1 VARREA
7 HPGDSEDITMI
18 FDPIRAEISRFD
30 PALPIERAST
40 PPASW
45 YTRPEFLELERERV
59 FRRTWQAVGRLDQ
72 VPRPGDYFTGCLVDD
87 PYVVLRDQDGT
98 LRAFHNVCRHH
109 AAEVCSGGGN
119 LNELVCPYHG
129 WTYRLD
135 GRLTRAPR
143 LGRNDVFDRD
153 HFSLK
158 PASVRAWGPLIFIHL
173 GDQPDSLEHQLA
185 PLAPRLAASKT
196 EELEF
201 VARRS
206 YELRCNWKVYV
217 DNYLDGGYHVS
228 VLHKALAGQLDLDTY
243 VTELF
248 ERLSFQSCRAPEE
261 APADAGGDFAERI
274 GDEALYA
281 FVYPN
286 FMLNRYGPILDTN
299 LVVPM
304 GHDRT
309 RVIFDFYFRDVEGP
323 SAREFI
329 ERSIDAS
336 HRVQEED
343 VSICESVQKGLG
355 SPAYDRGIY
364 APGVEMAAYHF
375 HRLLAADVRGG
386 DTG

>member
-1 VARREA
+1 
-7 HPGDSEDITMI
+7 MI
-18 FDPIRAEISRFD
+18 SDPIRAEISRFD
-30 PALPIERAST
+30 PTLPIERAFT

-45 YTRPEFLELERERV
+45 YVRPEFLELERERV

-72 VPRPGDYFTGCLVDD
+72 VPRPGDYFAGCIVDD
-87 PYVVLRDQDGT
+87 PYVVVRDQEGS

-109 AAEVCSGGGN
+109 AAEVCAGDGN
-119 LNELVCPYHG
+119 LTELACPYHG

-135 GRLTRAPR
+135 GRLSRAPR
-143 LGRNDVFDRD
+143 LGQNDVFDREQ
-153 HFSLK
+153 FSLK
-158 PASVRAWGPLIFIHL
+158 PAAVQAWGPLIFIHL
-173 GDQPDSLEHQLA
+173 GDKPGPLEAQLA
-185 PLAPRLAASKT
+185 QLAPRLAASSTGDLK
-196 EELEF
+196 F

-206 YELRCNWKVYV
+206 YEVRCNWKVYV

-248 ERLSFQSCRAPEE
+248 ERVSVQSCRSPEK
-261 APADAGGDFAERI
+261 APAEAGGDFAERI

-299 LVVPM
+299 LVVPV

-309 RVIFDFYFRDVEGP
+309 RVIFDFYFRDTEGS
-323 SAREFI
+323 SAKEFI

-343 VSICESVQKGLG
+343 VSICESVQRGLG
-355 SPAYDRGIY
+355 SPAYDRGVY
-364 APGVEMAAYHF
+364 AAGVEMAAHHF
-375 HRLLAADVRGG
+375 HRLLAADLRAGAPA
-386 DTG
+386 

>member
-1 VARREA
+1 
-7 HPGDSEDITMI
+7 MI
-18 FDPIRAEISRFD
+18 PDPVRAALSRFD
-30 PALPIERAST
+30 GNLPIERAFT

-45 YTRPEFLELERERV
+45 YVSPAFLEWERTRV

-72 VPRPGDYFTGCLVDD
+72 VKRPGDYFAGCLVDD

-109 AAEVCSGGGN
+109 AAQICEGEGAVQ
-119 LNELVCPYHG
+119 ELVCPYHG
-129 WTYRLD
+129 WAYRLD

-143 LGRNDVFDRD
+143 LGQSEVFDRER
-153 HFSLK
+153 FSLK
-158 PASVRAWGPLIFIHL
+158 SAAVEAWGPIIFIHL
-173 GDQPDSLEHQLA
+173 GDNPPPLKTQLA
-185 PLAPRLAASKT
+185 ELAKRLEASGT
-196 EELEF
+196 NDLTF

-243 VTELF
+243 VTEMF
-248 ERLSFQSCRAPEE
+248 ERVSIQSCRSPEE
-261 APADAGGDFAERI
+261 IPVQSGGDFAERI
-274 GDEALYA
+274 GNEALYA
-281 FVYPN
+281 FLYPN

-299 LVVPM
+299 WVVPL

-309 RVIFDFYFRDVEGP
+309 RVIFDFYFHDTQGAE
-323 SAREFI
+323 AQAFI
-329 ERSIDAS
+329 ERSIAAS
-336 HRVQEED
+336 ERVQDED

-364 APGVEMAAYHF
+364 APNVEMAAYHF
-375 HRLLAADVRGG
+375 HRLLAAELAG
-386 DTG
+386 DAAASW

>member
-1 VARREA
+1 
-7 HPGDSEDITMI
+7 MI
-18 FDPIRAEISRFD
+18 PDWVRTEFSRFD
-30 PALPIERAST
+30 PSLPIERSFT

-45 YTRPEFLELERERV
+45 YVSKEFLELERDQV
-59 FRRTWQAVGRLDQ
+59 FRRSWQAVGRVDQ
-72 VPRPGDYFTGCLVDD
+72 VTKPGDYFTGCLVDD
-87 PYVVLRDQDGT
+87 PYVVLRDGDGT

-109 AAEVCSGGGN
+109 AAEVCQGEGS
-119 LNELVCPYHG
+119 LTELVCPYHG

-135 GRLTRAPR
+135 GGLTRAPR
-143 LGRNDVFDRD
+143 LGRNELFERAR
-153 HFSLK
+153 FSLK
-158 PASVRAWGPLIFIHL
+158 PIAVSVFGPLVFIHL
-173 GDQPDSLEHQLA
+173 GDDPPPLA
-185 PLAPRLAASKT
+185 SQFKELAPRLAATSTADLK
-196 EELEF
+196 F
-201 VARRS
+201 VARRF
-206 YELRCNWKVYV
+206 YDLRCNWKVYV

-248 ERLSFQSCRAPEE
+248 ERLSIQSCRSPEE
-261 APADAGGDFAERI
+261 ARPETEGDFAERI

-299 LVVPM
+299 WVLPL

-309 RVIFDFYFRDVEGP
+309 RVIFDFYFRDTERAG
-323 SAREFI
+323 AQEFI
-329 ERSIDAS
+329 ERSIAAS

-343 VSICESVQKGLG
+343 VAICESVQKGLG

-375 HRLLAADVRGG
+375 HRLLAADLTGG
-386 DTG
+386 VAA

>member
-1 VARREA
+1 MIS
-7 HPGDSEDITMI
+7 DS
-18 FDPIRAEISRFD
+18 IRTEIARFD
-30 PALPIERAST
+30 PTLPIESAWT

-45 YTRPEFLELERERV
+45 YTRPEFLDLERERL
-59 FRRTWQAVGRLDQ
+59 FRRTWQAVGRVDQ
-72 VPRPGDYFTGCLVDD
+72 VPNPGDYFTGCLVDD

-109 AAEVCSGGGN
+109 AAEVCSGVGN
-119 LNELVCPYHG
+119 LTELVCPYHG

-135 GRLTRAPR
+135 GGLTRAPR
-143 LGRNDVFDRD
+143 LGKSAVFDRKL
-153 HFSLK
+153 FSLK
-158 PASVRAWGPLIFIHL
+158 PAAVQAWGPLIFIQL
-173 GDQPDSLEHQLA
+173 GDTPEPLESQLS
-185 PLAPRLAASKT
+185 PLAPRLAASRT
-196 EELEF
+196 EELAF

-243 VTELF
+243 VTRLF
-248 ERLSFQSCRAPEE
+248 ERVSIQSCRSPEE

-286 FMLNRYGPILDTN
+286 LMLNRYGPILDTN
-299 LVVPM
+299 LVVPL

-309 RVIFDFYFRDVEGP
+309 RVIFDFYFRDTDGP
-323 SAREFI
+323 AAKEFI

-364 APGVEMAAYHF
+364 AHSVEMAAYHF
-375 HRLLAADVRGG
+375 HRLLAADLGAG
-386 DTG
+386 DPG